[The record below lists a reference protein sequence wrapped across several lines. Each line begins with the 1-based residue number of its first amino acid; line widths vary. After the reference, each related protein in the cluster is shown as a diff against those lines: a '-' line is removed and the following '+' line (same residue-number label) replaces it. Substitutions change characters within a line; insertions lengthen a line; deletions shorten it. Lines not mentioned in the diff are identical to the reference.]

1 MQKSN
6 NKNLLSGRDCSLKLI
21 STKKISGKLN
31 VTVRLIKTPPAST
44 SKIFSEFSNQLTA
57 DSHKRTEK
65 KNCVDPS
72 DFIEPVPSFQEYMS
86 NDEYLENELCD
97 TLPILPRA
105 YSIRPSVALR
115 NTIKRKLNRH
125 KNILSPPKQK
135 NNFVRFKK

>member
-6 NKNLLSGRDCSLKLI
+6 NKNLLSSRDCSLKVI

-44 SKIFSEFSNQLTA
+44 SKIFSEFSNQLIA

-65 KNCVDPS
+65 KNCIDPS

-105 YSIRPSVALR
+105 LR